1 MSQVDPSHQTQQITP
16 ESGLRYDRIHFVRED
31 VYGETPTD
39 PNWMRFSDLVMEISG
54 EPDPGK
60 DAVHSVG
67 TGDPVYFGRG
77 MEENTMTVSYGLQR
91 AIVDTNDEPLDAS
104 ADAFLRNQ
112 AWQPPN
118 THSVLARH
126 NNPTK
131 GMDDAD
137 DVEGQRLY
145 FIGRGGKANATLEPD
160 AEDEEPV
167 PIELEYTFNR
177 IRSYHIWQPAT
188 PTNIAAD
195 STDSRDTDVT
205 ITIESEP
212 ADDGT
217 VTTEDITLDSTD
229 ATTVVGGD
237 TEFAD
242 IDAISLS
249 EPTYGDINIY
259 INDGNSTDGHVAGTR
274 LSLLRG
280 ADSRAQG
287 SAVSTADGD
296 LGVDGVGT
304 NGSYEGPIDNE
315 FEDIQS
321 HTLDFPFPPDAPVP
335 EVFNISLEVD
345 NGHESNPQQGTN
357 SPAVNEENRSIEIE
371 QSVVGERASHD
382 LLQTAY
388 TSEQGDIIW
397 ELGRT
402 RITLP
407 GAECTEP
414 PGPGAESEQAYVEI
428 EGTWMSQ
435 GIILENTEA

>member
-1 MSQVDPSHQTQQITP
+1 MSQVDPAQQTQQITP
-16 ESGLRYDRIHFVRED
+16 ESGLRYDRIHFVREN
-31 VYGETPTD
+31 VYAETPAD
-39 PNWMRFSDLVMEISG
+39 PAWLRFSDLVMEISG

-77 MEENTMTVSYGLQR
+77 MEENTMTVSYGLQK
-91 AIVDTNDEPLDAS
+91 AIVDSAGEPNDAS

-118 THSVLARH
+118 THSVVARH

-131 GMDDAD
+131 GMDDAA

-145 FIGRGGKANATLEPD
+145 FVGRGGKANATLEPD

-167 PIELEYTFNR
+167 PVELEYTFNR
-177 IRSYHIWQPAT
+177 IRTFHIWQPAT
-188 PTNIAAD
+188 PTNLAID
-195 STDSRDTDVT
+195 STDTRDTGVT
-205 ITIESEP
+205 VTIESEP
-212 ADDGT
+212 DDTGT
-217 VTTEDITLDSTD
+217 VTSTTLTLDG
-229 ATTVVGGD
+229 TTLVGDD
-237 TEFAD
+237 TSFAD
-242 IDAISLS
+242 IDAINLS
-249 EPTYGDINIY
+249 EPIYGDLNLY
-259 INDGNSTDGHVAGTR
+259 INDGDTTGGHVAGTR
-274 LSLLRG
+274 LALLRG
-280 ADSRAQG
+280 ADARAQG
-287 SAVSTADGD
+287 TAVSPNDGD
-296 LGVDGVGT
+296 IGVPGVGA
-304 NGSYEGPIDNE
+304 GSYEGAVGLE

-397 ELGRT
+397 ELSRT

-435 GIILENTEA
+435 GIVLENTEGV